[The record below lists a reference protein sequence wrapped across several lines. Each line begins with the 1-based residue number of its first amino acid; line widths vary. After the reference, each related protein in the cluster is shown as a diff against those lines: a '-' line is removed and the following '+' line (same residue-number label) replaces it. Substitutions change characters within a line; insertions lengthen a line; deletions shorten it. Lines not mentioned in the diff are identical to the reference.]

1 VSEAGSKSESSSK
14 KSTRSHQKK
23 QRTTLDGERAEG
35 EDVVSTEAPTTYERG
50 AGRGGT
56 RGKQK

>member
-1 VSEAGSKSESSSK
+1 VRLAARVKAAA
-14 KSTRSHQKK
+14 RSQLGHTEKK

-50 AGRGGT
+50 TGGGGI